1 MRLSII
7 GLLLFP
13 LARPALAQTDH
24 PLLLRMLDN
33 AEAVEYGSYR
43 ITASEQ
49 YPYSKDT
56 IFYRAHG
63 AFSRFEHFDGKPG
76 IRYEVELETQFP
88 SQTNYLRS
96 IFDGRIKHDMHSD
109 TLVLLYDTRQLG
121 NDYELRGLKYVFFIP
136 LLLHPEPTRK
146 YFGPDKVLGIP
157 PYQTLGDTL
166 IGDTPC
172 TLVGA
177 DWAPDTA
184 GLNWQHIR
192 FGISKRTGLPIY
204 FYHTTET
211 RTESEQAAPQKH
223 RLEILVEEWS
233 QALPIN
239 SFYLDW
245 PSLPSTYEVRTFY
258 DCYNREIVRPRSQPG
273 L

>member
-1 MRLSII
+1 MRFPVFFALLVCSIPVI
-7 GLLLFP
+7 
-13 LARPALAQTDH
+13 AQTDH
-24 PLLLRMLDN
+24 PLLLRLLDQ
-33 AEAVEYGSYR
+33 AAAVEYGSYR

-56 IFYRAHG
+56 IFYRGHG

-76 IRYEVELETQFP
+76 IRYEVEMETKFP

-96 IFDGRIKHDMHSD
+96 IFDGRIKHDLHSD
-109 TLVLLYDTRQLG
+109 TLVLLYDTKMLG
-121 NDYELRGLKYVFFIP
+121 SEYELRGLKYFFFIP
-136 LLLHPEPTRK
+136 LMLHPESVKK
-146 YFGPDKVLGIP
+146 YYGPDKDLGVP

-166 IGDTPC
+166 IGNTPC

-177 DWAPDTA
+177 DWTPDTA
-184 GLNWQHIR
+184 GLHWHHIR
-192 FGISKRTGLPIY
+192 FGISKTSGLPV
-204 FYHTTET
+204 FFRHTTET
-211 RTESEQAAPQKH
+211 RTDNQQAVPHKH
-223 RLEILVEEWS
+223 RLEILVEDWS

-245 PSLPSTYEVRTFY
+245 PSLPSTYEVRQFY
-258 DCYNREIVRPRSQPG
+258 DCYRRDVMRPRSQPG